1 VSYKLSY
8 TAEFGRL
15 LQRTKST
22 LAISVYQAG
31 KILLFDTDESGNLK
45 ITPISYPKPMGIC
58 SDGNKLAIA
67 TINELHIYKD
77 EPQLAKKLSSEQRDF
92 KHLYFPRQTFH
103 CGMIDLHDIDFVNQR
118 ITGVNTLFSCICQF
132 DDEHNFTPI
141 WKPYFIS
148 ENTPEDRCHLNGMAQ
163 VDGKLKYITALGH
176 QDKPGSWRKDIT
188 NSGILMDIPENK
200 ILVDGLAMPHSP
212 RWYNGK
218 IYLLESAKGELVEI
232 DPISFKKTTKARLNG
247 LVRGLTIV
255 DGLAFIGIS
264 TVREKS
270 KTFNKL
276 DDSVKA
282 EHASIEIIDI
292 ASGITLGNLV
302 FKTDIKEIYDV
313 QLLQNV
319 QAAGIFGLYD
329 KRHNAGIS
337 TPDQVFWRI
346 PKE

>member
-1 VSYKLSY
+1 MSYKLSY
-8 TAEFGRL
+8 TGEFGNL
-15 LQRTKST
+15 LHRTKST

-31 KILLFDTDESGNLK
+31 KILLFDTDDAGNLK

-58 SDGNKLAIA
+58 SSGNKLAIA
-67 TINELHIYKD
+67 TISELHIYKD
-77 EPQLAKKLSSEQRDF
+77 EPQLANRLSSEQRNF
-92 KHLYFPRQTFH
+92 KHLYFPRQTYH
-103 CGMIDLHDIDFVNQR
+103 CGMIDLHDIDFVNAK

-132 DDEHNFTPI
+132 DDEHSFTPI
-141 WKPYFIS
+141 WTPYFIT
-148 ENTPEDRCHLNGMAQ
+148 ENTPEDRCHLNGMTQ

-176 QDKPGSWRKDIT
+176 QDEPGSWRKDIT

-200 ILVDGLAMPHSP
+200 IVVDGLAMPHSP
-212 RWYNGK
+212 RWYDNK

-232 DPISFKKTTKARLNG
+232 DPITYKKTTKARLNG
-247 LVRGLTIV
+247 LVRGLSIV

-276 DDSVKA
+276 DDRVKA

-292 ASGITLGNLV
+292 ASGMTLGNLT
-302 FKTDIKEIYDV
+302 FKTEIKEIYDV
-313 QLLQNV
+313 QLLENV

-329 KRHNAGIS
+329 KRHNSGIS
-337 TPDQVFWRI
+337 TPNNVFWRV